1 MDAEMDAAMD
11 VPPGASHID
20 RQGVTAMQTDNRIL
34 DDLAKLATNAV
45 GAATAVRQEV
55 EARFKAQLERVLVEM
70 NLVTRDDYEA
80 VREMA
85 ARARSEQEAL
95 AERVA
100 ALEIEVVRLKRGS
113 EAS

>member
-1 MDAEMDAAMD
+1 
-11 VPPGASHID
+11 
-20 RQGVTAMQTDNRIL
+20 MQTDNRIL

-55 EARFKAQLERVLVEM
+55 EARFKAQIERLLIDM

-80 VREMA
+80 VKEMA
-85 ARARSEQEAL
+85 AKARSEQEAL

-100 ALEIEVVRLKRGS
+100 RLEAEVAALRVGS
-113 EAS
+113 KPA

>member
-1 MDAEMDAAMD
+1 
-11 VPPGASHID
+11 
-20 RQGVTAMQTDNRIL
+20 MQTDNRIL

-55 EARFKAQLERVLVEM
+55 EARFKAQIERLLVDM

-80 VREMA
+80 IKEMA
-85 ARARSEQEAL
+85 AKARAEQEAL

-100 ALEIEVVRLKRGS
+100 RLESEVAALKGGS
-113 EAS
+113 KPA